1 MPFKKLALLSLLL
14 GSSAGTTFP
23 LRRRSNN
30 PNATAPMV
38 STEYGTV
45 FDVEATIGGQTFQLL
60 VDSGSSDLYVMKTG
74 FTCLDKN
81 TGLELSEE
89 ECGYD
94 LTRTYNVS
102 DTYEEI
108 PNQIFGIEYGAGIAS
123 GVMAFEEVTIAGVT
137 VPRQRIAVADKST
150 PMGDGV
156 NSGLLGLGYPSLTS
170 AHPSNITD
178 NTTYWFHRLPY
189 KPILYEMYD
198 QGLIKEPYFAH
209 VLARSPLNESGPV
222 FGGYLS
228 LGELPPVEHSDNWAV
243 APVEVMNNIPLN
255 FTSYKRTR
263 SYWALTLSASLGP
276 NSTRRNSSS
285 VSAPFQAFLDSGNP
299 LSYIPS
305 QIADPLNNLFSP
317 PGVYNK
323 TLQAY
328 VVDCNAEAPASF
340 SLEIDGQ
347 TFTHDPADLIYQTG
361 EGVCISAIGNS
372 DEIRLLDDLQLNV
385 IGVPFLKSV
394 LSVFDIGKNE
404 MRFAKLMEEVASES
418 GNDNDTDGA
427 GDNEEEY
434 TPGNDGQRLVPGG
447 VLGMAW
453 CLSILV
459 CAFTF

>member
-1 MPFKKLALLSLLL
+1 MLFKELALLSLLL
-14 GSSAGTTFP
+14 GSGASTTLP
-23 LRRRSNN
+23 LRRRSNSSN
-30 PNATAPMV
+30 DTTATAHMV

-74 FTCLDKN
+74 FTCLDKDS
-81 TGLELSEE
+81 GLQLPEE

-94 LTRTYNVS
+94 LTRTYVVS

-108 PNQIFGIEYGAGIAS
+108 PDQIFGIEYGAGIAS
-123 GVMAFEEVTIAGVT
+123 GVMAFEEVTVAGVT
-137 VPRQRIAVADKST
+137 IPKQRIAVADKST

-189 KPILYEMYD
+189 KPALCEMYD

-228 LGELPPVEHSDNWAV
+228 LGELPPVEHNDSWAV
-243 APVEVMNNIPLN
+243 APVEIMNNIPLN

-263 SYWALTLSASLGP
+263 SYWALTLSASLGS
-276 NSTRRNSSS
+276 NSTRSNSSV

-305 QIADPLNNLFSP
+305 QIADPLNNRFSP

-328 VVDCNAEAPASF
+328 VVDCNAKAPASF

-361 EGVCISAIGNS
+361 EGICISSIGNS

-394 LSVFDIGKNE
+394 VSVFDIGKNE
-404 MRFAKLMEEVASES
+404 MRFAKLTEERFFSGHTQLWAS
-418 GNDNDTDGA
+418 G
-427 GDNEEEY
+427 
-434 TPGNDGQRLVPGG
+434 
-447 VLGMAW
+447 
-453 CLSILV
+453 SIV
-459 CAFTF
+459 KHVQASS

>member
-1 MPFKKLALLSLLL
+1 MPSIKRLAFCALLV
-14 GSSAGTTFP
+14 GSSASTTLP
-23 LRRRSNN
+23 RRRRGSNAS
-30 PNATAPMV
+30 ATAPMV

-60 VDSGSSDLYVMKTG
+60 VDSGSSDLYVMRTG
-74 FTCLDKN
+74 LTCLDTE
-81 TGLELSEE
+81 TGLQLPDE

-94 LTRTYNVS
+94 LTRTYSVS

-108 PNQIFGIEYGAGIAS
+108 PEQIFGIEYGAGVAS
-123 GVMAFEEVTIAGVT
+123 GVMAYEDVTVAGVT

-189 KPILYEMYD
+189 KPILYEMY
-198 QGLIKEPYFAH
+198 QQRLISEPYFAH
-209 VLARSPLNESGPV
+209 VLARSALNESGPV

-228 LGELPPVEHSDNWAV
+228 RGELPPVAHSDDWAI
-243 APVEVMNNIPLN
+243 APVEIMNNVPLS
-255 FTSYKRTR
+255 FTSNRRTR
-263 SYWALTLSASLGP
+263 SYWATTLSASLGSDSA
-276 NSTRRNSSS
+276 STNSSS
-285 VSAPFQAFLDSGNP
+285 VIAPFQAFFDSGNP

-305 QIADPLNNLFSP
+305 QIADPLNNFFSP

-328 VVDCNAEAPASF
+328 VVDCDAKAPSSF

-347 TFTHDPADLIYQTG
+347 TFTHDAADLIYQTG
-361 EGVCISAIGNS
+361 EDVCISAIGNS

-394 LSVFDIGKNE
+394 VAVFDIGKNE
-404 MRFAKLMEEVASES
+404 MRFSQFLEQVASETGVANVTKGSS
-418 GNDNDTDGA
+418 GV
-427 GDNEEEY
+427 
-434 TPGNDGQRLVPGG
+434 Q
-447 VLGMAW
+447 
-453 CLSILV
+453 
-459 CAFTF
+459 TFRATIRS